1 MQIYSAE
8 ILWRVLGLEGI
19 DSANLLDLLSTNE
32 A

>member
-8 ILWRVLGLEGI
+8 ILWRVLELEGT